1 MTRRPLASQPTGQRG
16 DLRVFPLYAVVIGL
30 VVGLAAGG
38 SIANLGRLH
47 IRWAGLALAGL
58 LAQLILFAEP
68 VAARVGDAGPPIY
81 VASSVIVLVALL
93 RNLDISGLRLM
104 AVGALSNLAAIVAN
118 GGSMPASPD
127 ALAALGK
134 SVGEAYSNSVAAADP
149 ALAGLTDVYALPG
162 WLPFANVF
170 SIGDA
175 LIGAGIAL
183 AIVAGMRAERGG
195 AQPHR
200 HHGHPA
206 VVPMTHGS
214 GAEPPIGS
222 A

>member
-1 MTRRPLASQPTGQRG
+1 M
-16 DLRVFPLYAVVIGL
+16 FPLYAVLLGL
-30 VVGLAAGG
+30 IVGLASGG
-38 SIANLGRLH
+38 SIANLGRLQF
-47 IRWAGLALAGL
+47 RWAGLALAGL
-58 LAQLILFAEP
+58 LSQLILFAEP
-68 VAARVGDAGPPIY
+68 VAARVGGAGPPIY
-81 VASSVIVLVALL
+81 VASSVLVLVALL
-93 RNLDISGLRLM
+93 RNLDITGLRLT
-104 AVGALSNLAAIVAN
+104 AVGAISNLAAIVAN

-149 ALAGLTDVYALPG
+149 VLPGLTDVYALPR

-175 LIGAGIAL
+175 LIGAGIAV
-183 AIVAGMRAERGG
+183 AVVAGMRARRAG
-195 AQPHR
+195 ARAHPN
-200 HHGHPA
+200 HGHPV
-206 VVPMTHGS
+206 VVPMAHGS

>member
-1 MTRRPLASQPTGQRG
+1 M
-16 DLRVFPLYAVVIGL
+16 FPLYAVLIGL
-30 VVGLAAGG
+30 VVGLAVGG
-38 SIANLGRLH
+38 SIANLGRLQF
-47 IRWAGLALAGL
+47 RWAGLALAGL
-58 LAQLILFAEP
+58 LAQVALFAEP

-81 VASSVIVLVALL
+81 VGSSVLVLAALL
-93 RNLDISGLRLM
+93 RNLHISGLRLM
-104 AVGALSNLAAIVAN
+104 AVGAISNLAAIVAN

-134 SVGEAYSNSVAAADP
+134 SVGEAYSNSVEAADP
-149 ALAGLTDVYALPG
+149 ALAGLTDIYALPN
-162 WLPFANVF
+162 WLPFTNVF

-183 AIVAGMRAERGG
+183 AIVAGMRAG
-195 AQPHR
+195 ARR
-200 HHGHPA
+200 HWNRGHP
-206 VVPMTHGS
+206 VVVRMTHGS

>member
-1 MTRRPLASQPTGQRG
+1 
-16 DLRVFPLYAVVIGL
+16 VFPLYAVLIGL
-30 VVGLAAGG
+30 VVGIATGG
-38 SIANLGRLH
+38 NVANLGRLQF
-47 IRWAGLALAGL
+47 RWAGLALAGL
-58 LAQLILFAEP
+58 LVQLILFAEP
-68 VAARVGDAGPPIY
+68 VAARVGGAGPPIY
-81 VASSVIVLVALL
+81 VASSGMVLVALL
-93 RNLDISGLRLM
+93 GNLQITGLRLM
-104 AVGALSNLAAIVAN
+104 AVGAISNLVAIVAN

-149 ALAGLTDVYALPG
+149 VLAGLTDVYALPG

-175 LIGAGIAL
+175 LIGVGIAV
-183 AIVAGMRAERGG
+183 AIVAGMRAEGAG
-195 AQPHR
+195 AQR
-200 HHGHPA
+200 HLNHGHPV
-206 VVPMTHGS
+206 VVPMAHGS